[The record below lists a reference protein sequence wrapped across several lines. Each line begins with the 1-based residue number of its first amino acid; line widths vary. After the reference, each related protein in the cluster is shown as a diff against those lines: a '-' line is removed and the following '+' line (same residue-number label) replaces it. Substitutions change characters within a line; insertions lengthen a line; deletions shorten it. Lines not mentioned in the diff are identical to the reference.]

1 MRASDCLNRSRIFSG
16 LRNLFRRTHR
26 ARLVAKRLGPRTRA
40 VHGRRGKRR
49 GAIVPPIY
57 ASSTWA
63 VESARPSAEFSPAT
77 APEAYYTPLGTPTP
91 RALQWALAE
100 LESGA

>member
-49 GAIVPPIY
+49 GAVVPPLY
-57 ASSTWA
+57 PRSTRA
-63 VESARPSAEFSPAT
+63 VGSARQSAELST
-77 APEAYYTPLGTPTP
+77 APAPGAHSTPWGETTLRELGGG
-91 RALQWALAE
+91 LAQP
-100 LESGA
+100 